1 MKKSYFFFLI
11 LTAGLFCSTGCL
23 WILPDGEVPPDLVGE
38 QNVKSEDS
46 VPLKDAEAAMCGA
59 IVRSLIRNG
68 HSAEVVP
75 VAFHVTS
82 TKQSQNFLNLLYSTG
97 MIRVVKMENAVFL
110 IDSFLKNGV
119 WELRLLRKNGS
130 VVMKKTVRYRSNP

>member
-1 MKKSYFFFLI
+1 MSSSYTESYKDLYHGTTEAFAEKIVSSQKFI
-11 LTAGLFCSTGCL
+11 PSTKG
-23 WILPDGEVPPDLVGE
+23 W
-38 QNVKSEDS
+38 
-46 VPLKDAEAAMCGA
+46 CGA